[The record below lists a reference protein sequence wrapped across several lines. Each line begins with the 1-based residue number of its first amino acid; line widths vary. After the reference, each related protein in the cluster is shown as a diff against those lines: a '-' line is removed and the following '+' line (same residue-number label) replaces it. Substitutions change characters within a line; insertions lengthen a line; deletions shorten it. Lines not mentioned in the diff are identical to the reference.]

1 MMFRTFEN
9 VAIFLFSAG
18 PVYKRKISEGPEC
31 FLKLRIAFLAIKNL
45 LKRPVVECLKIVSF
59 LEKRFLESLRVF
71 SAFQYPGNTHHPLPR
86 TSGASPGSGVTGT
99 TCRCYFGLLWKVEN
113 FEFDSQKCPKH
124 GSDWY
129 LAEKGHRTLP
139 DPEKPYIHTQ
149 QVLTVDRRLNL
160 CEKCAV

>member
-59 LEKRFLESLRVF
+59 FRKKVFRELEG
-71 SAFQYPGNTHHPLPR
+71 FQCFPVPWQHPP
-86 TSGASPGSGVTGT
+86 P
-99 TCRCYFGLLWKVEN
+99 
-113 FEFDSQKCPKH
+113 P
-124 GSDWY
+124 
-129 LAEKGHRTLP
+129 AEDVRS
-139 DPEKPYIHTQ
+139 
-149 QVLTVDRRLNL
+149 
-160 CEKCAV
+160 